1 MTNIEEAS
9 PKTSLLSFI
18 VRIVSL
24 LIILFLFL
32 VSLDLMAGAF
42 KLFGKETAQ
51 QIMNATSNP
60 FVGLFIGLL
69 ATAIIQSSST
79 TTSMIVAMV
88 AAGSLSIEGAVPI
101 VIGANIGTS
110 VTAMIVSFGYI
121 GKKKE
126 YRKAIATAS
135 AHNFINIFITLLL
148 FPLEHY
154 FGFLSHLAQSI
165 AVLFT
170 FDSSG
175 STEIFSI
182 MKVTVKPVAKSIIHF
197 LGSKALIVLLLSGL
211 LLFFSIYFLTRFLKK
226 MLVGKAQKKLDKLL
240 FKNPYRALGW
250 GIGLTAAVQSS
261 SITTSLI
268 VPLVATNKVGLRKA
282 FPFLMGANIGTTVTA
297 LIAALSQNQEAL
309 TIAFVHVLFNVMG
322 VAVFLP
328 VKAIRNIPI
337 RLARRLGKATLK
349 NRIVGVGYVV
359 TTFFF
364 IPFLLIFFTRTTVLV
379 REYKYIQKDIVTG
392 EVSYKI
398 IYSEKIP
405 KTDQTSW
412 SIYTGLDKD
421 SIGVDAIAEKNIIVY
436 RDKNILHIGDEYFI
450 LTKKGFC
457 WDNVGRIDN
466 PTNQDMMGKYKICVD
481 NIVYNYKL
489 NNDIRIDTCYVLT
502 RNYYNPQPV
511 DSTYDI
517 IYLDVHN
524 QVIFKIENRDKHG
537 NLVFLEELRSIYP

>member
-1 MTNIEEAS
+1 MTNPEETS
-9 PKTSLLSFI
+9 PKTSLLIFI

-24 LIILFLFL
+24 LVILFLFL

-51 QIMNATSNP
+51 QIINATSNP

-69 ATAIIQSSST
+69 ATAIVQSSST

-101 VIGANIGTS
+101 IIGANVGTS
-110 VTAMIVSFGYI
+110 VTALIVSFGYI

-135 AHNFINIFITLLL
+135 AHSFINIFITLIL

-154 FGFLSHLAQSI
+154 FGVLTHLAQSI
-165 AVLFT
+165 AIFFT
-170 FDSSG
+170 FDPSG

-182 MKVTVKPVAKSIIHF
+182 MKVTVKPVAKSIISL
-197 LGSKALIVLLLSGL
+197 LGSKALIVLILSGL
-211 LLFFSIYFLTRFLKK
+211 LLFFSIHFLTRFLKK
-226 MLVGKAQKKLDKLL
+226 MLVGQAQKKLDKLL

-261 SITTSLI
+261 SVTTSLM
-268 VPLVATNKVGLRKA
+268 VPLVATNKVGLRKV

-297 LIAALSQNQEAL
+297 LIAALSQNQAAL
-309 TIAFVHVLFNVMG
+309 TIAFVHVLFNIIG
-322 VAVFLP
+322 VGIFLP
-328 VKAIRNIPI
+328 LKAIRDIPI

-349 NRIVGVGYVV
+349 NRMIGVGYVV
-359 TTFFF
+359 ITFFL
-364 IPFLLIFFTRTTVLV
+364 IPFLLVFFTRTTVLV

-392 EVSYKI
+392 EISYKI
-398 IYSEKIP
+398 IYSERSP
-405 KTDQTSW
+405 KTNQNTW
-412 SIYTGLDKD
+412 SIYTDLDKD
-421 SIGVDAIAEKNIIVY
+421 SIGTDAIADKNIIVY

-457 WDNVGRIDN
+457 WDNENKR
-466 PTNQDMMGKYKICVD
+466 GKYKTCID
-481 NIVYNYKL
+481 NIVYDYQL
-489 NNDIRIDTCYVLT
+489 NNNIRIDTCYVLT
-502 RNYYNPQPV
+502 RNYYDPQPV
-511 DSTYDI
+511 DSTYEI
-517 IYLDVHN
+517 IYLDVPN
-524 QVIFKIENRDKHG
+524 QVLVKTEKKDKDG
-537 NLVFLEELRSIYP
+537 NLILTEDLLRIYP